1 MREESSFLCVSQAR
15 DEVLFILVR
24 GRYLAEASVVCKK
37 VGSRSF
43 HAKMSSRR
51 LKVGPAW
58 PAGLGFSLFGADLL
72 VDAPDLL

>member
-1 MREESSFLCVSQAR
+1 MCVSQVR
-15 DEVLFILVR
+15 TGGLFILAR
-24 GRYLAEASVVCKK
+24 GRYLAEASVVRKK

-58 PAGLGFSLFGADLL
+58 PAGLGFPSFVTDLL
-72 VDAPDLL
+72 VDTPDLV